1 MADTTASLQQ
11 RLQVLLDAI
20 YDESERQL
28 TQQGDETSLDR
39 LDYGSMAALIESHT
53 PSPAEDGRTA
63 FMNALAE
70 GLCDLA
76 YERCV
81 EAARRTELTVKPGQ
95 TTVKKKGGRGT
106 YYNPP
111 TVIKDVAGV
120 TKKQCMSTDFYSG
133 TLEALVATGLATVDM
148 FPGQPG
154 RGGGDASYRPIGA
167 DRVDGSWFKV
177 PGYMSIHRY
186 PDNKFQVRLTVS
198 RDEQERRQ
206 AAESARARE
215 ERAVW
220 QLQREQEANAARRPV
235 QPPAAPPNL
244 RPQRLRPGHLRVA
257 WSAPTT

>member
-1 MADTTASLQQ
+1 MIRALVIAAGAAT
-11 RLQVLLDAI
+11 VLGACTVSNDPY
-20 YDESERQL
+20 YD
-28 TQQGDETSLDR
+28 
-39 LDYGSMAALIESHT
+39 
-53 PSPAEDGRTA
+53 
-63 FMNALAE
+63 
-70 GLCDLA
+70 
-76 YERCV
+76 
-81 EAARRTELTVKPGQ
+81 
-95 TTVKKKGGRGT
+95 RGT

-186 PDNKFQVRLTVS
+186 LDNKFQVRFTVS
-198 RDEQERRQ
+198 RDEQERR
-206 AAESARARE
+206 AAAKRAGKKDERE
-215 ERAVW
+215 EGKWRPSPPV
-220 QLQREQEANAARRPV
+220 ANAT
-235 QPPAAPPNL
+235 AAKLN
-244 RPQRLRPGHLRVA
+244 PQRLRPSHLRVA